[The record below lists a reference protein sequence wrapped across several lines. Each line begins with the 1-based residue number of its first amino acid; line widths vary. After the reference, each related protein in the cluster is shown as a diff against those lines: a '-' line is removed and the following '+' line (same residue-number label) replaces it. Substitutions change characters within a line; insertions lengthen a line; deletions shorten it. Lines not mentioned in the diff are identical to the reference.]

1 MPRKYSM
8 GVSTLSNRTVKF
20 NRSDTED
27 NKREKPSA
35 KTVKPQEIITS
46 TTTTTKPT
54 EPTTKPSTT
63 MPTLKIETTEKP
75 QPANQ
80 QRLPWW
86 MVFAAG
92 ALVLLVAGI
101 CFYCLCYR
109 KCCKKKKKDEKKAA
123 KEKVDLKAVQMLAAS
138 YQEKVQPSVDELDY
152 NSDEFQSDGSAAVK
166 IGRVHFTL
174 DYSFNNNTLTV
185 GVMEAQDVPAKDFS
199 GTSDPYAR
207 VMLLPDRKKKFDT
220 RVHRKTLNPV
230 FNETFVFKNLPYSEI
245 TNRTLCIELY
255 DFDRFSRHDI
265 IGEAKLPLI
274 DVDLAGNV
282 DEWRALIP
290 PSSSGGLFG
299 HSKNDLGQ
307 ICFSLRYVPAAGKLQ
322 VVILE
327 AKDLKS
333 MDVSG
338 YSDPYVKISLI
349 QEGRKLK
356 KKKTTVKKRTLNPY
370 FNETFSFQ
378 VAFENIEQTS
388 LVISVLDYDRVGR
401 SEVIGKCIV
410 GELSSGPDKQHW
422 IDMLASP
429 RRAVAQW
436 HTLHN

>member
-1 MPRKYSM
+1 M
-8 GVSTLSNRTVKF
+8 GISTLSNRTVKL
-20 NRSDTED
+20 NRSDEED
-27 NKREKPSA
+27 RKREKKP
-35 KTVKPQEIITS
+35 KTTAKPQEIK
-46 TTTTTKPT
+46 TTPKPT
-54 EPTTKPSTT
+54 EFTPVMT
-63 MPTLKIETTEKP
+63 TLKRQTTEKP
-75 QPANQ
+75 QKAIPQ
-80 QRLPWW
+80 GVPWW
-86 MVFAAG
+86 IVFAVCLLA
-92 ALVLLVAGI
+92 LLVAGI
-101 CFYCLCYR
+101 CFYCMCYR

-123 KEKVDLKAVQMLAAS
+123 KEKVDLKTVKMLAAS

-152 NSDEFQSDGSAAVK
+152 NSDEFQSDGSAGVK
-166 IGRVHFTL
+166 IGRLHFTL
-174 DYSFNNNTLTV
+174 DYSFQDNSLTV
-185 GVMEAQDVPAKDFS
+185 GVVEAQDVPAKDFS

-207 VMLLPDRKKKFDT
+207 VMLLPDKKKKFDT
-220 RVHRKTLNPV
+220 KVHRKTLNPV
-230 FNETFVFKNLPYSEI
+230 FKETFVFKNIPYSEI

-274 DVDLAGNV
+274 DVDLATNI

-290 PSSSGGLFG
+290 PSSAGGLLG
-299 HSKNDLGQ
+299 PSTTELGQ

-327 AKDLKS
+327 AKNLKS
-333 MDVSG
+333 ADVSG
-338 YSDPYVKISLI
+338 YSDPYVKIALI

-370 FNETFSFQ
+370 YNENFTFQ

-388 LVISVLDYDRVGR
+388 LIISVLDYDRVGR
-401 SEVIGKCIV
+401 SEVIGKCVV
-410 GELSSGPDKQHW
+410 GELSTGPDKQHW

>member
-1 MPRKYSM
+1 M
-8 GVSTLSNRTVKF
+8 GVSTLSNRTVKL
-20 NRSDTED
+20 NRSDEED
-27 NKREKPSA
+27 SKKEEKPMP
-35 KTVKPQEIITS
+35 TVKPQDIKT
-46 TTTTTKPT
+46 P
-54 EPTTKPSTT
+54 
-63 MPTLKIETTEKP
+63 KP
-75 QPANQ
+75 QAAKFQ
-80 QRLPWW
+80 GIPWW
-86 MVFAAG
+86 MVFAVG
-92 ALVLLVAGI
+92 LLGLLVVGF
-101 CFYCLCYR
+101 CCYCLCYR
-109 KCCKKKKKDEKKAA
+109 KCCKKKKKEEKKAV

-152 NSDEFQSDGSAAVK
+152 NSDEFQSDGSSGVK
-166 IGRVHFTL
+166 IGRIHFTL
-174 DYSFNNNTLTV
+174 DYSFNENSLTV
-185 GVMEAQDVPAKDFS
+185 GVVEAQDIPAKDFS

-207 VMLLPDRKKKFDT
+207 VMLLPDRKKKYDT
-220 RVHRKTLNPV
+220 KVHRKTLNPV
-230 FNETFVFKNLPYSEI
+230 FKETFVFKNIPYSDI

-274 DVDLAGNV
+274 DVDLATNI

-290 PSSSGGLFG
+290 PSSSGGFLG
-299 HSKNDLGQ
+299 HSKAELGQ

-338 YSDPYVKISLI
+338 YSDPYVKIALI

-370 FNETFSFQ
+370 FNENFTFQ

-388 LVISVLDYDRVGR
+388 LIISVLDYDRVGR
-401 SEVIGKCIV
+401 SEVIGKCVV
-410 GELSSGPDKQHW
+410 GELSSGPDQQHW
-422 IDMLASP
+422 ADMLASP
-429 RRAVAQW
+429 RRAIAQW

>member
-1 MPRKYSM
+1 M
-8 GVSTLSNRTVKF
+8 GVSTLSNRTVKL
-20 NRSDTED
+20 NKSDEED
-27 NKREKPSA
+27 SKKEKKPMP
-35 KTVKPQEIITS
+35 TVKPQEIK
-46 TTTTTKPT
+46 TTTPKPKAAKF
-54 EPTTKPSTT
+54 EG
-63 MPTLKIETTEKP
+63 I
-75 QPANQ
+75 
-80 QRLPWW
+80 PWW
-86 MVFAAG
+86 MVFAVG
-92 ALVLLVAGI
+92 LLVILIMAI
-101 CFYCLCYR
+101 CCYCVCYR
-109 KCCKKKKKDEKKAA
+109 KCCKKKKKDEKKAP

-152 NSDEFQSDGSAAVK
+152 NSDEFQSDGSSGVK
-166 IGRVHFTL
+166 IGRIHFTL
-174 DYSFNNNTLTV
+174 DYNFNENSLTV
-185 GVMEAQDVPAKDFS
+185 GVVEAQDIPAKDFS

-220 RVHRKTLNPV
+220 KVHRKTLNPL
-230 FNETFVFKNLPYSEI
+230 FKETFVFKNIPYSEI

-265 IGEAKLPLI
+265 IGEAKLALI
-274 DVDLAGNV
+274 DVDLANNI

-290 PSSSGGLFG
+290 PSSAGGLHG
-299 HSKNDLGQ
+299 SSKTELGQ
-307 ICFSLRYVPAAGKLQ
+307 LCFSLRYVPAAGKLQ

-338 YSDPYVKISLI
+338 FSDPYVKIALI

-370 FNETFSFQ
+370 YNENFTFQ

-388 LVISVLDYDRVGR
+388 LIISVWDYDRVGR
-401 SEVIGKCIV
+401 SEVIGKCVV

-429 RRAVAQW
+429 RRAIAQW